1 MGFIVPVIKAVAAV
15 VAKNVIAKA
24 VVKIAAAAIISKVA
38 TKAISKLIA
47 KRLDANV
54 PSGADAGGRI
64 QLPPATDNKLPIVYG
79 TSWVGGPVI
88 DAKISTDQKFMWYV
102 IALTE
107 KPDGQTITFD
117 TTDGVYYGGKKVQF
131 GSNGVVNALITNTTP
146 AQIDT
151 KMAGKI
157 YIWLFQNG
165 ANNVGVNSGSQ
176 TAYQIMTDSTTGGG
190 IQLPWSDTIY
200 TANGQSVQ
208 LNNMAFA
215 IVRVEYNVDATTT
228 SLDTLQIKL
237 SNNMGGD
244 NGCKPGIAILDYL
257 TNERYGCAIPLS
269 LVDTTS
275 LALLDNYSDEYIT
288 YTPVEGGY
296 AQQRRY
302 RVNGPLDTGND
313 CLINLQLLAD
323 TCDSWLQY
331 TETTGKWRIVPNKPY
346 TGTLAN
352 LFNVNAKN
360 EKSCNVIGGIQIN
373 PIDLNDTYNQ
383 VEVAYPNTNVKDQ
396 TDYQTVDLTDPSTA
410 WYATYNQVLS
420 PNEAINRLN
429 IALPLVNNA
438 VQAKYLAVRRLLQ
451 SREDLVISCQTDYS
465 GIQIDAGDVIRVNHE
480 AYGWTDKLFRVNS
493 VSEVQDEQGN
503 LSALI
508 EAFEYNGT
516 IYADN
521 AIQDFVPADNTG
533 LKDPNVISPP
543 CKPVVTPF
551 TDDESLITGFT
562 VTSCVP
568 DDGIVIYMDFNYGN
582 TSNVQTH
589 QLYRT
594 VQNAGGLP
602 FINSDSAN
610 GYYNEISITVN
621 DLPANTYYWSVT
633 ARNDFAGR
641 NSDASSPFSWGG
653 ANITPYDPN
662 TGNGGLP
669 PNVYPPNSIPGN
681 AIIGGATTII
691 VQEGGSTVVAN
702 ANTLNFANDI
712 FAVTNNGNRANI
724 SIDANVGLRI
734 SIGGNNFAINFGN
747 PQGNLAGPLLPVW
760 ANGNSTRNVP
770 VILPYPSANF
780 VYEVGKYPYYQGTS
794 TTAFGDD
801 GNNYYADNSTGAW
814 TPKEASQLL
823 IADGEDG
830 WWMILNQD
838 FPANTLSGYQ
848 VVYNNTGFLAL
859 NETPNISVTLQIV
872 QGYKTGNAAYYTCDT
887 NKMDTITLLVP
898 EVQYSWERVQQT
910 LTYSGDL
917 SNVTGQATFVRNI
930 SDGNVIITAGSLA
943 ASKSAQIY
951 Y

>member
-15 VAKNVIAKA
+15 VAKSAVAKA

-38 TKAISKLIA
+38 TKSISKLLA
-47 KRLDANV
+47 KRADIGA
-54 PSGADAGGRI
+54 PSGADAGARV
-64 QLPPATDNKLPIVYG
+64 QLPPAADNKLPIVYG

-131 GSNGVVNALITNTTP
+131 GSNGVVNALVTNTTP
-146 AQIDT
+146 AQVDT

-157 YIWLFQNG
+157 YIWLFQND
-165 ANNVGVNSGSQ
+165 ANSAGVNTSQ
-176 TAYQIMTDSTTGGG
+176 TPYQIMTDATTGGG
-190 IQLPWSDTIY
+190 IPDGWNTTTY
-200 TANGQSVQ
+200 TDGGQSVQ
-208 LNNMAFA
+208 LNNMAYA

-228 SLDTLQIKL
+228 SLDTLQVKL

-244 NGCKPGIAILDYL
+244 NGCKPGVAILDYL

-275 LALLDNYSDEYIT
+275 LALLDAYSDQYIT
-288 YTPVEGGY
+288 YIPTEGGY
-296 AQQRRY
+296 AQSRRY

-313 CLINLQLLAD
+313 CLTNLQFLVD

-331 TETTGKWRIVPNKPY
+331 TETSGKWRVVPNQPY
-346 TGTLAN
+346 TGTVSS
-352 LFNVNAKN
+352 LFNVNASN
-360 EKSCNVIGGIQIN
+360 SKSCNVIGGIQIN

-396 TDYQTVDLTDPSTA
+396 TDYQIVDLTDPTTA
-410 WYATYNQVLS
+410 WYPTYNQVLS

-451 SREDLVISCQTDYS
+451 SREDLVITCQTDYS

-480 AYGWTDKLFRVNS
+480 TYGWTDKLFRVS
-493 VSEVQDEQGN
+493 TVSEVQDEQGN

-543 CKPVVTPF
+543 CPPTVTAF
-551 TDDESLITGFT
+551 TDNESLITGFT

-568 DDGIVIYMDFNYGN
+568 DEGVVIYMDFNYGN
-582 TSNVQTH
+582 SSNVQTH

-594 VQNAGGLP
+594 VQSAGGIP

-610 GYYNEISITVN
+610 GYYNNVSITVN
-621 DLPANTYYWSVT
+621 DLPANTYYWSAT
-633 ARNDFAGR
+633 ARNDYAGR
-641 NSDASSPFSWGG
+641 NSDASFPFNWGG
-653 ANITPYDPN
+653 ANITPYNPN

-681 AIIGGATTII
+681 AIQGG
-691 VQEGGSTVVAN
+691 VQISIYDESALRGTAN
-702 ANTLNFANDI
+702 ALGFI
-712 FAVTNNGNRANI
+712 GTNVYVDNISSNRANI
-724 SIDANVGLRI
+724 IISPIQYSNATFWSIELEVANNAGNVANSWTNLKTSNIRGKPSYLN
-734 SIGGNNFAINFGN
+734 GGNTININ
-747 PQGNLAGPLLPVW
+747 N
-760 ANGNSTRNVP
+760 
-770 VILPYPSANF
+770 Y
-780 VYEVGKYPYYQGTS
+780 YPYYSGTS
-794 TTAFGDD
+794 NATSGTN
-801 GNNYYADNSTGAW
+801 GNNYYQNTST
-814 TPKEASQLL
+814 ASYAPSTAAILL
-823 IADGEDG
+823 VNNGEDN
-830 WWMILNQD
+830 WYILANNIIDGSRLTANNQLIS
-838 FPANTLSGYQ
+838 NIGYQ
-848 VVYNNTGFLAL
+848 VVSNIDCTFQYIAAFKPANSNFYACKTVILDTVNLEANIPIDIFKQFYYFGSAIVNATEGSILVRNL
-859 NETPNISVTLQIV
+859 TPNANIQFTNMTFICS
-872 QGYKTGNAAYYTCDT
+872 YT
-887 NKMDTITLLVP
+887 VP
-898 EVQYSWERVQQT
+898 
-910 LTYSGDL
+910 L
-917 SNVTGQATFVRNI
+917 
-930 SDGNVIITAGSLA
+930 
-943 ASKSAQIY
+943 
-951 Y
+951 